1 MAFLIIILGT
11 LISAPDVYPE
21 RRLFLVTDESGPQCA
36 AVMTPPY
43 NLITS
48 QGPGTALEFAME
60 VIIQLSGKKHAWSVA
75 EPMIP
80 LPTLHYHKLGEE

>member
-1 MAFLIIILGT
+1 H
-11 LISAPDVYPE
+11 
-21 RRLFLVTDESGPQCA
+21 
-36 AVMTPPY
+36 